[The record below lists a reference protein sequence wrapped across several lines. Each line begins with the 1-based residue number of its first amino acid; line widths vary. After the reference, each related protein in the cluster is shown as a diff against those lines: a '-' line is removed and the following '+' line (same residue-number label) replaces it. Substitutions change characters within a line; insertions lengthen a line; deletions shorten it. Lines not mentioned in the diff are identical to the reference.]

1 MFSIKSIKSMQI
13 NKKKMNTTIGNVQKI
28 MNISDN
34 KSKTND

>member
-1 MFSIKSIKSMQI
+1 MFNIKSIKSMQI
-13 NKKKMNTTIGNVQKI
+13 NKKMNTTIGNVQKI